1 VLRTAHRS
9 VEVWANTVTIAGL
22 DGLSASTTFP
32 IGLHHLFASGVDLEF
47 LRVTREDE
55 KRDEEFQ
62 MQQEVELTLK
72 E

>member
-1 VLRTAHRS
+1 
-9 VEVWANTVTIAGL
+9 
-22 DGLSASTTFP
+22 
-32 IGLHHLFASGVDLEF
+32 LFASGVDLEF